1 MRIYRVE
8 YWYENLDCADFDA
21 IVIKADNIE
30 EAIENFKKEIRI
42 FKRITKIT
50 EL

>member
-1 MRIYRVE
+1 MRIYRLE
-8 YWYENLDCADFDA
+8 YWYENLDCAHFDF
-21 IVIKADNIE
+21 IQIKASNIE

-42 FKRITKIT
+42 YKRITKIT

>member
-1 MRIYRVE
+1 MRKYEIE
-8 YWYENLDCADFDA
+8 YCYECFDCADFNT
-21 IVIKADNIE
+21 IMIKANSIE

-42 FKRITKIT
+42 YKRITKIT

>member
-8 YWYENLDCADFDA
+8 YWCERLDCADFDF
-21 IVIKADNIE
+21 IQIKASNIE

-42 FKRITKIT
+42 YKRITKIT

>member
-1 MRIYRVE
+1 MRTYQVE
-8 YWYENLDCADFDA
+8 YCFENFDCTDFNA
-21 IVIKADNIE
+21 ITIKADNIE
-30 EAIENFKKEIRI
+30 EAIEKFKKEIRI

>member
-8 YWYENLDCADFDA
+8 YWCEHLDCADFDA
-21 IVIKADNIE
+21 ITIKADNIE
-30 EAIENFKKEIRI
+30 EAIENFKKEIRL

>member
-1 MRIYRVE
+1 MRIYQVE
-8 YWYENLDCADFDA
+8 YCFENLDCAHFDF
-21 IVIKADNIE
+21 ITIQADNIE

>member
-1 MRIYRVE
+1 MRTYEIE
-8 YWYENLDCADFDA
+8 YCYECYDCAEFNA
-21 IVIKADNIE
+21 ITIKADNIE